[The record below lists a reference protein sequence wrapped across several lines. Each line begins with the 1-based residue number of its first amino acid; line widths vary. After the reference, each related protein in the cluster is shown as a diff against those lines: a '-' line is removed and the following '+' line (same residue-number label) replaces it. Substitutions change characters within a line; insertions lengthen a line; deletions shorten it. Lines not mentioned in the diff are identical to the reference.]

1 VRLGRCMWSRPNP
14 DARGVVPP
22 PPPPP
27 PRPRAGDGGVTNPKA
42 AALLA
47 RLQADVFD
55 PLANALR
62 AAEERALAAE
72 ARVRDLEETVGELV
86 GLVDRAPMDGREAG
100 EALLDDVCDLGWS

>member
-1 VRLGRCMWSRPNP
+1 
-14 DARGVVPP
+14 
-22 PPPPP
+22 
-27 PRPRAGDGGVTNPKA
+27 VTNPKA

-72 ARVRDLEETVGELV
+72 ARVRDLEETVGELLALMPYV
-86 GLVDRAPMDGREAG
+86 VDVRHMDWQPA
-100 EALLDDVCDLGWS
+100 